1 MKEVF
6 IITRNKTLRFF
17 YNNFLKTIFFRLQPE
32 IIHDRMVSI
41 GSLLGAN
48 PLGRFVTSMMFSYSD
63 KRLEQDILGIRFK
76 NPIGLAGGF
85 DKNGQLTE
93 ILPSVGFGFMEIGS
107 VTGEPCEGNPKPRLW
122 RLKSS
127 KSLLVWYGL
136 KNDGAEVLSKKLKSK
151 NFSVPLGTNI
161 AKTNSKS
168 TVKTNSG
175 IADYAKAFDKFKK
188 IGSYFTVNIS
198 CPNAFGGQPFTDPVS
213 LDVLL
218 GKLDKIQTKKPV
230 FLKFSPD
237 LGKKQID
244 DLIGVCNRHRVHGF
258 ICTNLTKNRNNK
270 KILDAVQSTDGGM
283 SGKVVEKLSND
294 MLSYIYKK
302 TKGKYIMVGLGG
314 VFNAEDAYRKI
325 RKGASLVQLIT
336 GMIFEGPQVISE
348 INLGLVKLL
357 EKDGYSSIS
366 DAVGADFRY

>member
-1 MKEVF
+1 M
-6 IITRNKTLRFF
+6 
-17 YNNFLKTIFFRLQPE
+17 
-32 IIHDRMVSI
+32 
-41 GSLLGAN
+41 
-48 PLGRFVTSMMFSYSD
+48 
-63 KRLEQDILGIRFK
+63 
-76 NPIGLAGGF
+76 
-85 DKNGQLTE
+85 
-93 ILPSVGFGFMEIGS
+93 
-107 VTGEPCEGNPKPRLW
+107 
-122 RLKSS
+122 
-127 KSLLVWYGL
+127 
-136 KNDGAEVLSKKLKSK
+136 
-151 NFSVPLGTNI
+151 
-161 AKTNSKS
+161 
-168 TVKTNSG
+168 
-175 IADYAKAFDKFKK
+175 
-188 IGSYFTVNIS
+188 
-198 CPNAFGGQPFTDPVS
+198 
-213 LDVLL
+213 LL

>member
-1 MKEVF
+1 
-6 IITRNKTLRFF
+6 
-17 YNNFLKTIFFRLQPE
+17 
-32 IIHDRMVSI
+32 MVSI